1 MAQEAIKVFYGNR
14 ASIIERNQLYKW
26 LVIYKATNCFG
37 MLYVGIII
45 NLLIR
50 KNDEIFNLVD
60 ITQRVICRII
70 K

>member
-1 MAQEAIKVFYGNR
+1 
-14 ASIIERNQLYKW
+14 
-26 LVIYKATNCFG
+26 